1 MPSKEGEKQREDS
14 WKIKENDLPSNAR
27 DLTLALFVL
36 GDGTNDHYPAV
47 ATNHPTLVAHSL
59 D

>member
-1 MPSKEGEKQREDS
+1 MPSKEGEKRREDS
-14 WKIKENDLPSNAR
+14 WKIKDNDLPFNAR

-36 GDGTNDHYPAV
+36 GVGANDHYPAV
-47 ATNHPTLVAHSL
+47 AANPPALLTHFL